1 MSANILIVGNL
12 GVHTS
17 EDDIRLVLKAFDP
30 VDVQISWDRSNG
42 KSTGFCR
49 IVFKDDHDKG
59 AAKATLS
66 KTLLHS
72 LVPKVFDDSTPNLES
87 MFSSE
92 NCSLDVGTETPKY
105 TRYSHP
111 FPH

>member
-1 MSANILIVGNL
+1 
-12 GVHTS
+12 
-17 EDDIRLVLKAFDP
+17 
-30 VDVQISWDRSNG
+30 
-42 KSTGFCR
+42 
-49 IVFKDDHDKG
+49 
-59 AAKATLS
+59 
-66 KTLLHS
+66 
-72 LVPKVFDDSTPNLES
+72 VFDDSTPNLES